1 MKFLF
6 NVICA
11 SATNEFEKIDIIWNR
26 VTASPKWQ
34 KSYKKKK
41 KIEKEIWDIMW
52 FGRIY
57 R

>member
-26 VTASPKWQ
+26 VTACPKMT
-34 KSYKKKK
+34 KKLKIKKKK
-41 KIEKEIWDIMW
+41 K
-52 FGRIY
+52 
-57 R
+57 